1 MICRQDAGS
10 TLSAT
15 RRNFQRGSQW
25 LTSLVLLTAIFLSGC
40 KTPSHLNE
48 SGFSRF
54 IGLDDFSSFARS
66 QDEQGYA
73 VLLSP
78 EIASAIDFNQLI
90 VSWNADAPTGTFLT
104 VEARAMEP
112 DHQTKFYTLGRW
124 TPDNAVFPRTSV
136 HGQTDTDGKVATD
149 TLVLNHP
156 AHAIQIRLTLGGT
169 NSSAPS
175 LKFLGLSFCN
185 TRAPKAERPPNHAAW
200 GKLLVTPEISQ
211 ESYPQQQGWCSPT
224 AVSMVLGYWVDR
236 LHRPELKRDVPE
248 VAAAVY
254 DDDYA
259 GTGNWPFNTA
269 YGGSFPGMRAFV
281 TRFDDLDELEDWVAA
296 GIPVIVSAR
305 WNLLQPGRPDTGNG
319 HLVVCIGF
327 IKDGDVVVNDPAT
340 NLKTSR
346 IRHIYGRENVR
357 RAWATSNN
365 TVYLIFPV
373 GTDLPMNRY
382 RQW

>member
-1 MICRQDAGS
+1 MTCGTNSNGAVPRGGQA
-10 TLSAT
+10 A
-15 RRNFQRGSQW
+15 RRRGSAA
-25 LTSLVLLTAIFLSGC
+25 LPVVLLFAIFLGGC
-40 KTPSHLNE
+40 KTPPHLSE
-48 SGFSRF
+48 TGFSRF
-54 IGLDDFSSFARS
+54 TGLDDFSSFARS
-66 QDEQGYA
+66 QDDQGDA

-78 EIASAIDFNQLI
+78 EIASSIDFNQLI

-136 HGQTDTDGKVATD
+136 HGQADTDGKVATD
-149 TLVLNHP
+149 TLVLIHP
-156 AHAIQIRLTLGGT
+156 AQVVQIRLTLGGT
-169 NSSAPS
+169 SSSEPS

-185 TRAPKAERPPNHAAW
+185 IRVPKAERPPNHAAW
-200 GKLLVTPEISQ
+200 GKILPTPEISQ
-211 ESYPQQQGWCSPT
+211 ESYPQEQGWCSPT
-224 AVSMVLGYWVDR
+224 AVSMVLGYWADR

-269 YGGSFPGMRAFV
+269 YAGSFPGMRAFV
-281 TRFDDLDELEDWVAA
+281 TRFDGIDELEDWVAA
-296 GIPVIVSAR
+296 GIPVIISAR

-327 IKDGDVVVNDPAT
+327 TKDGDVVVNDPAT

-365 TVYLIFPV
+365 TAYLIFPV
-373 GTDLPMNRY
+373 GVSLPLNRY